1 MTTETELELDG
12 CLVIFEGAPR
22 LRWRRLDAG
31 RWRMTGLWPDADQ
44 RQRVHD
50 RIDAGLPTL
59 VILGAQDS
67 VPVLREE
74 CADMPAGPDPVDVTV
89 PVLDW
94 LPASH
99 RRRGLDFLATSTRVV
114 ATRPR
119 LLLPA
124 LLLDDVP
131 GALRFA
137 LRTTEQ
143 PLWPRHLREVAAHA
157 FGDTVRTEHLDQRME
172 QMA

>member
-44 RQRVHD
+44 RRRVHA

-59 VILGAQDS
+59 VVLGAQDS

-74 CADMPAGPDPVDVTV
+74 CADMPAGPDPVDITV

-94 LPASH
+94 LPGPH

-131 GALRFA
+131 DPLRFA

-143 PLWPRHLREVAAHA
+143 PLWPLHLRRVVDHA
-157 FGDTVRTEHLDQRME
+157 FGDTVLTEDLDQRME
-172 QMA
+172 QTA